1 MARLRGRW
9 PWLVMAVVFIVSG
22 SVWAAIVLSSNSSS
36 RPSLVIV
43 MNPTAPARD
52 TVAIERVLRQAP
64 VVRWFRVTEL
74 QPSAGKVIEADGPI
88 LLPCYRPD
96 CSASPPPLPET
107 FFGVKVTTPAA
118 FRGLVR
124 SLENRPGVVAVIT
137 RTGS

>member
-43 MNPTAPARD
+43 MNPTAPAREA
-52 TVAIERVLRQAP
+52 VAMERVLRQAP
-64 VVRWFRVTEL
+64 VVRWFQVTEL
-74 QPSAGKVIEADGPI
+74 QPSAGKVIEPDGPN

-96 CSASPPPLPET
+96 CSASLPPLPET

-118 FRGLVR
+118 VRGLVR